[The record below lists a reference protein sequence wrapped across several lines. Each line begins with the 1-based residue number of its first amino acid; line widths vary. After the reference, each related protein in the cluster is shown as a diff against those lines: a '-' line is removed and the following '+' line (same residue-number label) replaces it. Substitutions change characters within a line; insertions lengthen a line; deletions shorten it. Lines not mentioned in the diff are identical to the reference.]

1 MERLTNGRAARIFL
15 LAALLPLS
23 ALAQVTNP
31 GFETGDT
38 SGWTTQVNSDAL
50 PITVATG
57 QSMTDAGTI
66 NPSISGDFYA
76 YTSQTGPGSSY
87 LTQDFVVQAGTN
99 IIFFDIAINN
109 SVSEYFVPDPLSLDF
124 SGPPNQQAR
133 FDILAPGSA
142 IDTVDP
148 ADIIVTGFQ
157 TQPGDPLVQ
166 DWERYEV
173 DVTSELAPF
182 VGDTVTLRFV
192 QVDNQGFFNMAI
204 DNLSVGST
212 PPPGAQPIDPIAVPT
227 LQFGMLLLMALL
239 LGWVGIRQVHA
250 S

>member
-1 MERLTNGRAARIFL
+1 MKRLTNIPMIAGFL
-15 LAALLPLS
+15 LAAFLPFG
-23 ALAQVTNP
+23 ALAQISNP
-31 GFETGDT
+31 GFETGDA
-38 SGWTTQVNSDAL
+38 SGWTTQVNNSAL
-50 PITVATG
+50 PITVASG
-57 QSMTDAGTI
+57 QSTTSAGTI

-109 SVSEYFVPDPLSLDF
+109 SVNDYFVPDPLSLDF

-148 ADIIVTGFQ
+148 ADIIATGFQ

-173 DVTSELAPF
+173 DVTAELAPF
-182 VGDTVTLRFV
+182 VGDTLTLRFV

-212 PPPGAQPIDPIAVPT
+212 PPPGAQPFEPIAVPT
-227 LQFGMLLLMALL
+227 LQHGFLILLALL
-239 LGWVGIRQVHA
+239 LGWVGMRQVRA